1 MKRIL
6 TLIIIFSW
14 LTPIYA
20 REMIS
25 LKEYL
30 ILNENDNS
38 DAVNAYVSKRCSAT
52 FLVVAKIFGDNTLE
66 NKKVFDQMVIKGS
79 DLMTAAATIEANSN
93 NRNVNQV
100 IYEVRD
106 QIEIMVDNLMQI
118 SDECYA
124 KTGVYLTPHVEDL
137 TLCNSI
143 FD

>member
-6 TLIIIFSW
+6 SLIIIFSW

-20 REMIS
+20 KEMIS

-52 FLVVAKIFGDNTLE
+52 FLVVAKIFGDNTSE
-66 NKKVFDQMVIKGS
+66 NKEVFDQMVIKGS

-118 SDECYA
+118 SDESYA
-124 KTGVYLTPHVEDL
+124 KTGVYLTPHEEDL

-143 FD
+143 F